1 MWIAIRSPKA
11 AAANR
16 DTTVSILFGIA
27 LLLILLNATAA
38 TLLATGGMAYVG
50 LEKTTLLLTATFA
63 ALGMVLGLV
72 RSLRSA
78 KAKSKEAVLF

>member
-1 MWIAIRSPKA
+1 MWIAIRSPKS

-27 LLLILLNATAA
+27 MLLILLNAASA
-38 TLLATGGMAYVG
+38 TLLAAGGMAYAG
-50 LEKTTLLLTATFA
+50 LEKTTLLLTAAFA
-63 ALGMVLGLV
+63 ALGTVCGLM

-78 KAKSKEAVLF
+78 STGKTQRA